1 VSLCS
6 VKDYLP
12 LSLVIE
18 RVEFYYHQGAIMLR
32 VTSIMV
38 AVFLFC
44 GVSLAQEQQERKEDR
59 SYDADY
65 SRPQTLGLGAAL
77 SLNRFAGDLQDGSNF
92 PGAETDWGIGG
103 NIHLLWRFADAGD
116 FATLHLLGRVA
127 YSPVSSSFSGR
138 RYTFEYSDDL
148 LHFIAA
154 LQMQFFPE
162 YDLRPYAY
170 AGFGYLAFSP
180 EITPT
185 GFSKNSTGD
194 ETGSITLPLGVGL
207 AWTISERLDFSA
219 EFMKTLTFSDEM
231 DNWVSEVNDN
241 YNMVSFGLT
250 FYLAERSEPVQPEA
264 PIPVAPKD
272 SDNDGLL
279 DDDEVKI
286 YNTDPTNPDTDGDG
300 LRDGEEVDR
309 YKTDPTLRD
318 TDYDRL
324 LDGEEVNTHRTDPK
338 VKDTDQDGCSDGD
351 EVLDMNTNPLEK
363 DTDGDALTDCDE
375 KNVYRTNPLVK
386 DTDGDSADDG
396 KEVRDGTDPLVADV
410 LRIEESGEIVLEGIN
425 FETNSAQITPDSE
438 PILRKAVNTLRTNPN
453 LRVEIQ
459 GHTDDVGK
467 NTANQKLSE
476 RRANSVRDYL
486 IQNGIDGSRMTT
498 RGYGEDVPLVPN
510 DSPENRLR
518 NRRIQFHILQ

>member
-1 VSLCS
+1 
-6 VKDYLP
+6 
-12 LSLVIE
+12 
-18 RVEFYYHQGAIMLR
+18 MLR

-38 AVFLFC
+38 AVFLLC
-44 GVSLAQEQQERKEDR
+44 GASLAQAQQERQEQQQRQVDR
-59 SYDADY
+59 PHDADY
-65 SRPQTLGLGAAL
+65 SRPQALGFGAAL
-77 SLNRFAGDLQDGSNF
+77 SLNRFAGDLQDGDNF
-92 PGAETDWGIGG
+92 PGAETDWRIGG
-103 NIHLLWRFADAGD
+103 NAQLLYRFADAGD
-116 FATLHLLGRVA
+116 FATLHLLGRFA
-127 YSPVSSSFSGR
+127 YSPVKSQFDAVT
-138 RYTFEYSDDL
+138 RYNQPISFEYSDNL
-148 LHFIAA
+148 LHFVAA

-162 YDLRPYAY
+162 YDLRPYAF
-170 AGFGYLAFSP
+170 AGFGFLLFSP
-180 EITPT
+180 DITSNT
-185 GFSKNSTGD
+185 GYNTVFAPWIEKGGTSSV
-194 ETGSITLPLGVGL
+194 TLPLGVGL
-207 AWTISERLDFSA
+207 TWTISERLDFFA

-231 DNWVSEVNDN
+231 DEFVSEVNDN

-250 FYLAERSEPVQPEA
+250 FYLAERSEPMQPEA
-264 PIPVAPKD
+264 PVPVAPKD

-279 DDDEVKI
+279 DEDEVKI

-300 LRDGEEVDR
+300 LRDGDEVER
-309 YKTDPTLRD
+309 HKTDPTLRD

-438 PILRKAVNTLRTNPN
+438 PILRKAVNTMRTNPD

-467 NTANQKLSE
+467 NAANQNLSE

-518 NRRIQFHILQ
+518 NRRIQFRILQ

>member
-1 VSLCS
+1 
-6 VKDYLP
+6 
-12 LSLVIE
+12 
-18 RVEFYYHQGAIMLR
+18 MLR
-32 VTSIMV
+32 VLSIMV
-38 AVFLFC
+38 AVILSC
-44 GVSLAQEQQERKEDR
+44 GVSLAQQQQGQRENR
-59 SYDADY
+59 SYDADF
-65 SRPQTLGLGAAL
+65 SRSQKLGFGAAL

-116 FATLHLLGRVA
+116 FATLHLLGRFA
-127 YSPVSSSFSGR
+127 YSPVSSSYSGSR
-138 RYTFEYSDDL
+138 LAFDYKDDL

-185 GFSKNSTGD
+185 GFSKNSAGD
-194 ETGSITLPLGVGL
+194 VTGSMTLPLGLGL
-207 AWTISERLDFSA
+207 TWTLSERLDFFA

-231 DNWVSEVNDN
+231 DNWVSEDNDN

-250 FYLAERSEPVQPEA
+250 FYLDEKSEPIQPEA
-264 PIPVAPKD
+264 PVEVAPKD

-279 DDDEVKI
+279 DEDEINI
-286 YNTDPTNPDTDGDG
+286 YNTDPTNRDTDADG
-300 LRDGEEVDR
+300 LIDGDEVER

-324 LDGEEVNTHRTDPK
+324 LDGEEVNSHHTDPK

-363 DTDGDALTDCDE
+363 DTDGDGLGDCDE

-386 DTDGDSADDG
+386 DTDGDGADDG

-410 LRIEESGEIVLEGIN
+410 LQIQESGDIVLEGIN
-425 FETNSAQITPDSE
+425 FETNSATITQDSD
-438 PILRKAVNTLRTNPN
+438 PILRKALNTLRTNPD

-459 GHTDDVGK
+459 GHTDDVGSSA
-467 NTANQKLSE
+467 ANQRLSE
-476 RRANSVRDYL
+476 RRANAVRDYMV
-486 IQNGIDGSRMTT
+486 QNGIDGSRMTA
-498 RGYGEDVPLVPN
+498 RGYGEDQPLVQN
-510 DSPENRLR
+510 DSAENRAR
-518 NRRIQFHILQ
+518 NRRIQFRVIK